1 MLGGKSMSGFK
12 GFLFSQ
18 ESVTVYSAIISTPIV
33 TAFASRF
40 RINQI
45 PTWAYLLVIA
55 FVLFTI
61 SGMVSGYIRAIVL
74 GASLGVFVNAIFASR
89 FGATLAGRLANIQQQ
104 AGA

>member
-1 MLGGKSMSGFK
+1 MLGKRSMGGFK

-18 ESVTVYSAIISTPIV
+18 ESITVYSAIISTPIV

-45 PTWAYLLVIA
+45 PTWAFLLVLA
-55 FVLFTI
+55 FILFTV
-61 SGMVSGYIRAIVL
+61 SGMVSGFIRSIVL

-89 FGATLAGRLANIQQQ
+89 FGGMLAARLSGIQAQ